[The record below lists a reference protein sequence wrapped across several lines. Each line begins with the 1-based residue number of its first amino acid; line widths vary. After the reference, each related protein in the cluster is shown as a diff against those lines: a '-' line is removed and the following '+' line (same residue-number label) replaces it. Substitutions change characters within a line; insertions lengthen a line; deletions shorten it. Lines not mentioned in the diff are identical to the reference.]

1 MSAQFSSVKSYP
13 VSVANSDVPSA
24 WMSNNDPRVASA
36 TKRIL
41 SIASQNGSQTS
52 GGQLSFI
59 LPSSMGSGLLASG
72 SAYLKFTVA
81 VTQATAYSWAFRQY
95 GAASSVVNRMTLL
108 ASGAITEQILNY
120 NKLYSTLMLH
130 ASNPN
135 FVQADDAINQDTLT
149 GLNAVEKITV
159 CIPILLGSF
168 NSKQHL
174 PLFLLNSCQ
183 LNVDLDNVLNM
194 VTSGSADA
202 VTEVTVSSATLVC
215 EQICPDHQFEAGIK
229 QMLGQRLFQMPINT
243 YYNVRVAQTG
253 AVTQNIGL
261 NCSSLRSV
269 LWNSVVREAGR
280 DAGHFTSGGQTSCR
294 LYLDGQ
300 LAFNGNL
307 NTETIANG
315 GDDGVQS
322 FIEMNRALN
331 TMWDSD
337 RVSVGVAADTAGNAV
352 ANDFTYATLTRT
364 VYKSGAFLGGLSTQK
379 SSDGGFSFQGQ
390 PVNTAVLEFIGT
402 NAGTFYIYC
411 ALQQIVAISQDGSA
425 SLIR

>member
-24 WMSNNDPRVASA
+24 WLSNADPRVAGA
-36 TKRIL
+36 TKKIL
-41 SIASQNGSQTS
+41 SVSSQNGTQTS

-59 LPSSMGSGLLASG
+59 LPSNMGAGFLASG
-72 SAYLKFTVA
+72 SAYLKFTVT
-81 VTQATAYSWAFRQY
+81 VTQAVATAWAFRQY
-95 GAASSVVNRMTLL
+95 GSGSSVINRMTLL

-120 NKLYSTLMLH
+120 NKLYSSLMLH

-135 FVQADDAINQDTLT
+135 FVQADDKINQFTLPGAFSTTLT
-149 GLNAVEKITV
+149 STV
-159 CIPILLGSF
+159 CVPILLGAF

-174 PLFLLNSCQ
+174 PLFLLNSAQ
-183 LNVDLDNVLNM
+183 LNVDLDTVANAITYSTN
-194 VTSGSADA
+194 A
-202 VTEVTVSSATLVC
+202 VTEYSISSATLVC

-229 QMLGQRLFQMPINT
+229 SMLGQRLFQMPINT

-269 LWNSVVREAGR
+269 LWNTVVREAGA
-280 DAGHFTSGGQTSCR
+280 DAGHFTDGGQTSCR

-300 LAFNGNL
+300 LVFNGNL
-307 NTETIANG
+307 S
-315 GDDGVQS
+315 DSVQQ
-322 FIEMNRALN
+322 FIEMNRSLN

-337 RVSVGVAADTAGNAV
+337 RVSVGVVADTQAVAV
-352 ANDFTYATLTRT
+352 ANDFTYAALTRAI
-364 VYKSGAFLGGLSTQK
+364 YSSGAYLGGLSTAK
-379 SSDGGFSFQGQ
+379 SSDGGFSFQGV
-390 PVNTAVLEFIGT
+390 PCNTAVLEFVGT

-411 ALQQIVAISQDGSA
+411 ALQQIIAIDSQGNA

>member
-1 MSAQFSSVKSYP
+1 MSAQFTSVKSYP
-13 VSVANSDVPSA
+13 VSVASQDVPSA
-24 WMSNNDPRVASA
+24 WMSNADPRVAGA
-36 TKRIL
+36 TKKIL
-41 SIASQNGSQTS
+41 SVSSQNGTQTS

-59 LPSSMGSGLLASG
+59 LPSNMGAGFLASG
-72 SAYLKFTVA
+72 SAYLKFTVS

-95 GAASSVVNRMTLL
+95 GSASSVVNRMTLL

-120 NKLYSTLMLH
+120 NKLYASLMLH

-135 FVQADDAINQDTLT
+135 FVQADDAIIQDTLT
-149 GLNAVEKITV
+149 GLNAAQSITV
-159 CIPILLGSF
+159 CIPILLGAF

-174 PLFLLNSCQ
+174 PLFLLNSAQ
-183 LNVDLDNVLNM
+183 LNVDLDTVANS
-194 VTSGSADA
+194 VTSGSANA
-202 VTEVTVSSATLVC
+202 VTEVSISSATLVC

-229 QMLGQRLFQMPINT
+229 SMLGQRLFQMPINT

-269 LWNSVVREAGR
+269 LWNTVVREGGR
-280 DAGHFTSGGQTSCR
+280 DAGHFTDGGQTSCR

-300 LAFNGNL
+300 LVFNGNL
-307 NTETIANG
+307 S
-315 GDDGVQS
+315 DSVQQ
-322 FIEMNRALN
+322 FIEMNRSLN

-337 RVSVGVAADTAGNAV
+337 RVSVGVAADTAGDAV
-352 ANDFTYATLTRT
+352 ANDFTYANLSRAI
-364 VYKSGAFLGGLSTQK
+364 YSSGAYLGGLSTAK
-379 SSDGGFSFQGQ
+379 SSDGGFSFQGV
-390 PVNTAVLEFIGT
+390 PCNTAVLEFVGT

-411 ALQQIVAISQDGSA
+411 ALQQIIAIDGQGNA

>member
-24 WMSNNDPRVASA
+24 WMSNADPRVAGA
-36 TKRIL
+36 TKKIL
-41 SIASQNGSQTS
+41 SVSSQNGTQTS

-59 LPSSMGSGLLASG
+59 LPSNMGAGFLASG
-72 SAYLKFTVA
+72 SAYLKFTVT
-81 VTQATAYSWAFRQY
+81 VTQAVATAWAFRQY
-95 GAASSVVNRMTLL
+95 GSGSSVINRMTLL

-120 NKLYSTLMLH
+120 NKLYSSLMLH

-135 FVQADDAINQDTLT
+135 FVQADDKINQFTLPGAFSTTLT
-149 GLNAVEKITV
+149 STV
-159 CIPILLGSF
+159 CVPILLGAF

-174 PLFLLNSCQ
+174 PLFLLNSAQ
-183 LNVDLDNVLNM
+183 LNVDLDTVANAITYSTN
-194 VTSGSADA
+194 A
-202 VTEVTVSSATLVC
+202 VTEYSISSATLVC

-229 QMLGQRLFQMPINT
+229 SMLGQRLFQMPINT

-269 LWNSVVREAGR
+269 LWNTVVREAGA
-280 DAGHFTSGGQTSCR
+280 DAGHFTDGGQTSCR

-300 LAFNGNL
+300 LVFNGNL
-307 NTETIANG
+307 S
-315 GDDGVQS
+315 DSVQQ
-322 FIEMNRALN
+322 FIEMNRSLN

-337 RVSVGVAADTAGNAV
+337 RVSVGVVADTQAVAV
-352 ANDFTYATLTRT
+352 ANDFTYAALTRAI
-364 VYKSGAFLGGLSTQK
+364 YSSGAYLGGLSTAK
-379 SSDGGFSFQGQ
+379 SSDGGFSFQGV
-390 PVNTAVLEFIGT
+390 PCNTAVLEFVGT

-411 ALQQIVAISQDGSA
+411 ALQQIIAIDGQGNA